1 MTDYAEL
8 LINARQFLI
17 QSEESFLKNNHM
29 DAYHH
34 AMQAFLEIEKILDC
48 CLEKSKEQSMRK
60 GWKTR
65 IDERRYFEEKKEQ
78 QEELAMM
85 HKFMQQKMEHDI
97 QVRLQEMRGNNEIN

>member
-1 MTDYAEL
+1 
-8 LINARQFLI
+8 
-17 QSEESFLKNNHM
+17 
-29 DAYHH
+29 
-34 AMQAFLEIEKILDC
+34 
-48 CLEKSKEQSMRK
+48 MRK

-97 QVRLQEMRGNNEIN
+97 QMKLQEMRGNNEIN